1 MTLNI
6 YLDCRTPNYFMVVQL
21 ERIFMKRIVFVICS
35 IMLFGFLTGSIGQES
50 FKFGVVDTQR
60 VLDNYGKFK
69 DANEKLR
76 TADQRLKNKLEA
88 LFQEIQTLEEKK
100 TKSELFLEKPQTD
113 DLENQIRVKQDEFL
127 RQRQVGEQ
135 ALIDEQKVLMEPI
148 LKEIEQFIKENGKKE
163 NYDLIISKQAALYYN
178 EKYDIT
184 DNLIKII
191 NEKTDMAKPENPTAQ
206 E

>member
-1 MTLNI
+1 
-6 YLDCRTPNYFMVVQL
+6 
-21 ERIFMKRIVFVICS
+21 MKRIVFVICS

-60 VLDNYGKFK
+60 VLDNFGKFK

-100 TKSELFLEKPQTD
+100 TKTELFLEKPQTD

-148 LKEIEQFIKENGKKE
+148 LKEIEQLIKENGKKE

-184 DNLIKII
+184 ENLIKII
-191 NEKTDMAKPENPTAQ
+191 NEKADMAKTENPTAQ